1 MMALGCTQLSLGDTI
16 GVATPGRVTAVLD
29 ALVDAGIALDSI
41 AATTPGVFLYHPGK
55 RQILP
60 KLRAF
65 IDHLKSA
72 A

>member
-1 MMALGCTQLSLGDTI
+1 MRGI
-16 GVATPGRVTAVLD
+16 GLAQIPRPVAEGPIEQGKLEPVLD
-29 ALVDAGIALDSI
+29 AI

-65 IDHLKSA
+65 IDHLKSSV
-72 A
+72 